1 MKNNSDRK
9 DSSIEFLMWKDFDD
23 IYAFKKSNEIL
34 LPEMNELGRV
44 VKQINPK
51 KKYSLEELLPLIE
64 LADCSI
70 EYKSNLR
77 GTLMG
82 KICFSLSELRKM
94 IEGRTADGAKMRAH
108 LAQYGIVLRISKGK
122 DSGNG
127 LINYSGVKCFK
138 EPGNDSIC
146 KFYVGKKNG
155 ITNYHLEKSILVRSA
170 VRLNGKSIDMNFIGK
185 VLKLPQVTFVKSG
198 QYSVHPF
205 IHKFLTEFMEV
216 E

>member
-1 MKNNSDRK
+1 M
-9 DSSIEFLMWKDFDD
+9 
-23 IYAFKKSNEIL
+23 
-34 LPEMNELGRV
+34 
-44 VKQINPK
+44 
-51 KKYSLEELLPLIE
+51 
-64 LADCSI
+64 
-70 EYKSNLR
+70 
-77 GTLMG
+77 
-82 KICFSLSELRKM
+82 
-94 IEGRTADGAKMRAH
+94 
-108 LAQYGIVLRISKGK
+108 
-122 DSGNG
+122 
-127 LINYSGVKCFK
+127 KCFK

-155 ITNYHLEKSILVRSA
+155 ISNYHLEKSILVRSA